1 MVLPPCR
8 SVRHMKRALVAL
20 LLTCF
25 ASTGIGLANAGAQE
39 TTPCDLLTR
48 AEIKGVF
55 DGRTA
60 KGERNGAICTYRIK
74 GGSAKRNGAD
84 LELTAAGKASVDY
97 FFNPAFD
104 AAPVGDEAYFAAGGP
119 VLGVKEGDT
128 TLLLLYEFHPERTSR
143 PLSVKQIRARLVE
156 VAEYALERC
165 RPLAPDYPC
174 GGSDIP

>member
-1 MVLPPCR
+1 
-8 SVRHMKRALVAL
+8 MKRALVAL

-60 KGERNGAICTYRIK
+60 KGERNGAICTYRVK

-128 TLLLLYEFHPERTSR
+128 TLLLLYEFDPERTSR
-143 PLSVKQIRARLVE
+143 ALSVKQIRARLVE

>member
-1 MVLPPCR
+1 MSKLRRFVAPPLLAGL
-8 SVRHMKRALVAL
+8 ALA
-20 LLTCF
+20 
-25 ASTGIGLANAGAQE
+25 GIGAANAGAQE

-48 AEIKGVF
+48 AEIKAVF
-55 DGRTA
+55 DGKTA

-104 AAPVGDEAYFAAGGP
+104 AAPIGDEAYFSEGGP

-128 TLLLLYEFHPERTSR
+128 TLLLYYEFDPERTSR
-143 PLSVKQIRARLVE
+143 VLSEKQIRARLVE

-165 RPLAPDYPC
+165 RPLAPGYPC

>member
-1 MVLPPCR
+1 
-8 SVRHMKRALVAL
+8 MKRALVAFL
-20 LLTCF
+20 LAGL
-25 ASTGIGLANAGAQE
+25 ALTGIGVANAGAQE

-48 AEIKGVF
+48 SEIKGVF

-60 KGERNGAICTYRIK
+60 KGERNGATCTYRIK

-84 LELTAAGKASVDY
+84 LELTAAGKASVEY

-104 AAPVGDEAYFAAGGP
+104 AASIGDEAYFSTGGP

-128 TLLLLYEFHPERTSR
+128 TLLLRYEFDPERTSR
-143 PLSVKQIRARLVE
+143 VLSEKQIRARLVE

>member
-1 MVLPPCR
+1 MTRKALAAR
-8 SVRHMKRALVAL
+8 RLRRLVAPP
-20 LLTCF
+20 LLTGLGL
-25 ASTGIGLANAGAQE
+25 TGIGVANAGAQE

-48 AEIKGVF
+48 AEIRSVF

-84 LELTAAGKASVDY
+84 LELTAAGKASVEY
-97 FFNPAFD
+97 FFNEVFD
-104 AAPVGDEAYFAAGGP
+104 AAPVGDEAYFAPGGP

-128 TLLLLYEFHPERTSR
+128 TLLLRYEFDPQQKNRA
-143 PLSVKQIRARLVE
+143 LSVKQIRARLVE

-165 RPLAPDYPC
+165 RPLAPGYPC